1 MSEPQDWRTLYAAAM
16 LESDTARLEQRIQR
30 ADEAIHERL
39 RELPDTHVESHELRS
54 ALSYLR
60 NLRRLTTNS
69 L

>member
-16 LESDTARLEQRIQR
+16 LESDGMRVTQRVQK

-39 RELPDTHVESHELRS
+39 RELPETHSELQELRS

-60 NLRRLTTNS
+60 RVSTN
-69 L
+69 